1 MKNEGFKNVFL
12 FSCDDKRECRKKTQN
27 SAPKNSLFVNMFFI
41 FDRDAEIVLF
51 WLSSSCETTLK
62 IHKLIKIQER
72 YPRKFQLPHFFSSWV
87 QWISY
92 FSSLI
97 FDEKEL

>member
-1 MKNEGFKNVFL
+1 METLFHILLPNKWMKNEGFKNVFL

-51 WLSSSCETTLK
+51 
-62 IHKLIKIQER
+62 
-72 YPRKFQLPHFFSSWV
+72 
-87 QWISY
+87 
-92 FSSLI
+92 
-97 FDEKEL
+97 